1 MVILLILKHIQKQWR
16 MALHTLLQNIQVKQK
31 NVHTMVHLKKE
42 HMVGLLGLENITTQE
57 QEWKI
62 GVQFLPILDVNGE
75 LTEQKQY
82 LLGGVLTVILQD
94 LLEPITEVDSSQ
106 TKKAKDCKI
115 LCFFYYILFKESS
128 MNTKKYFITLFS
140 FIIFSI
146 YFTLSGVF
154 VPFIASIPQSNGGF
168 KTLSSQ
174 NDFYKMVDNFYD
186 PDEFYNFRTDN
197 QNINILA
204 NFYNTLNASSNFD
217 VLTSFNQAIAVDID
231 DFNGDQRFYYNS
243 DEFIDNSQ
251 SPTINIKALQLNQKA
266 YDFYNIK
273 VEGNSGIAW
282 NSISYKDDSIP
293 VLLGS
298 EYKSFYKIGD
308 IITGNYYS
316 KNTNFE
322 VIGFI
327 ETDCSI
333 NYKNTSNIT
342 LNTYMLIP
350 YPSTLWEVDKT
361 NFQFESLLYF
371 AMINCDLLP
380 FVEESQILKNIKSI
394 SDETGFSDFS
404 LVGIDNFQIQ
414 HIELLLFIQKNHIL
428 FIIGFLIIFI
438 LLNILCLYLF
448 SHILKSI
455 YNQSTL
461 RKKHNKIFM
470 LNIVIPYGSA
480 FLLGTSLA
488 TLFIKKILPI
498 SIIIGIITLALI
510 YLINYLFLSKFLHF
524 SSNLQ
529 Q

>member
-1 MVILLILKHIQKQWR
+1 
-16 MALHTLLQNIQVKQK
+16 
-31 NVHTMVHLKKE
+31 
-42 HMVGLLGLENITTQE
+42 
-57 QEWKI
+57 
-62 GVQFLPILDVNGE
+62 
-75 LTEQKQY
+75 
-82 LLGGVLTVILQD
+82 
-94 LLEPITEVDSSQ
+94 
-106 TKKAKDCKI
+106 
-115 LCFFYYILFKESS
+115 

-217 VLTSFNQAIAVDID
+217 VLTSFNQAIAVD

-266 YDFYNIK
+266 YDFYNIE
-273 VEGNSGIAW
+273 VEGNSEIAW
-282 NSISYKDDSIP
+282 NSISYKDNSIP

-342 LNTYMLIP
+342 LDTYMLIP
-350 YPSTLWEVDKT
+350 YPS
-361 NFQFESLLYF
+361 LYIF
-371 AMINCDLLP
+371 IVYIFPPLINSMLCKSCIPNTICFPSCLMSLLP
-380 FVEESQILKNIKSI
+380 F
-394 SDETGFSDFS
+394 SDSMLRCSAPFWSPLPYFFS
-404 LVGIDNFQIQ
+404 
-414 HIELLLFIQKNHIL
+414 
-428 FIIGFLIIFI
+428 
-438 LLNILCLYLF
+438 
-448 SHILKSI
+448 
-455 YNQSTL
+455 
-461 RKKHNKIFM
+461 
-470 LNIVIPYGSA
+470 
-480 FLLGTSLA
+480 
-488 TLFIKKILPI
+488 
-498 SIIIGIITLALI
+498 
-510 YLINYLFLSKFLHF
+510 
-524 SSNLQ
+524 
-529 Q
+529 

>member
-1 MVILLILKHIQKQWR
+1 
-16 MALHTLLQNIQVKQK
+16 
-31 NVHTMVHLKKE
+31 
-42 HMVGLLGLENITTQE
+42 
-57 QEWKI
+57 
-62 GVQFLPILDVNGE
+62 
-75 LTEQKQY
+75 
-82 LLGGVLTVILQD
+82 
-94 LLEPITEVDSSQ
+94 
-106 TKKAKDCKI
+106 
-115 LCFFYYILFKESS
+115 

-217 VLTSFNQAIAVDID
+217 VLTSFNQAIAVD

-266 YDFYNIK
+266 YDFYNIE
-273 VEGNSGIAW
+273 VEGNSEIAW
-282 NSISYKDDSIP
+282 NSISYKDNSIP

-342 LNTYMLIP
+342 LDTYMLIP

-414 HIELLLFIQKNHIL
+414 HIELLLFIQKHHIL

-448 SHILKSI
+448 NHILKSI
-455 YNQSTL
+455 CNQSKKK
-461 RKKHNKIFM
+461 KKHKVGVNGWTVEDHLAYRQSYAPDI
-470 LNIVIPYGSA
+470 LQD
-480 FLLGTSLA
+480 LLEKLEEISSRKDL
-488 TLFIKKILPI
+488 LPK
-498 SIIIGIITLALI
+498 STLAQAVGYALNEYNAI
-510 YLINYLFLSKFLHF
+510 CDIFKRGDTALDNNYIERIQRYISLSRRNSMFFGSHEGASRAAILYSIAISCRLNGINLFEYICDVIEKTAEWQPNTPLEKYRDL
-524 SSNLQ
+524 LPDRWKKQ
-529 Q
+529 

>member
-1 MVILLILKHIQKQWR
+1 
-16 MALHTLLQNIQVKQK
+16 
-31 NVHTMVHLKKE
+31 
-42 HMVGLLGLENITTQE
+42 
-57 QEWKI
+57 
-62 GVQFLPILDVNGE
+62 
-75 LTEQKQY
+75 
-82 LLGGVLTVILQD
+82 
-94 LLEPITEVDSSQ
+94 
-106 TKKAKDCKI
+106 
-115 LCFFYYILFKESS
+115 

-174 NDFYKMVDNFYD
+174 NDFYK
-186 PDEFYNFRTDN
+186 
-197 QNINILA
+197 
-204 NFYNTLNASSNFD
+204 
-217 VLTSFNQAIAVDID
+217 
-231 DFNGDQRFYYNS
+231 
-243 DEFIDNSQ
+243 
-251 SPTINIKALQLNQKA
+251 
-266 YDFYNIK
+266 
-273 VEGNSGIAW
+273 
-282 NSISYKDDSIP
+282 
-293 VLLGS
+293 
-298 EYKSFYKIGD
+298 
-308 IITGNYYS
+308 
-316 KNTNFE
+316 
-322 VIGFI
+322 
-327 ETDCSI
+327 
-333 NYKNTSNIT
+333 IT
-342 LNTYMLIP
+342 LDTYMLIP

-414 HIELLLFIQKNHIL
+414 HIELLLFIQKHHIL

-448 SHILKSI
+448 NHILKSI
-455 YNQSTL
+455 CNQSTL

-498 SIIIGIITLALI
+498 SIIIGIITLVLI
-510 YLINYLFLSKFLHF
+510 YLINYLFLSKFLHV

>member
-1 MVILLILKHIQKQWR
+1 MYQ
-16 MALHTLLQNIQVKQK
+16 M
-31 NVHTMVHLKKE
+31 
-42 HMVGLLGLENITTQE
+42 QE
-57 QEWKI
+57 YP
-62 GVQFLPILDVNGE
+62 L
-75 LTEQKQY
+75 
-82 LLGGVLTVILQD
+82 
-94 LLEPITEVDSSQ
+94 
-106 TKKAKDCKI
+106 
-115 LCFFYYILFKESS
+115 
-128 MNTKKYFITLFS
+128 
-140 FIIFSI
+140 
-146 YFTLSGVF
+146 
-154 VPFIASIPQSNGGF
+154 
-168 KTLSSQ
+168 
-174 NDFYKMVDNFYD
+174 
-186 PDEFYNFRTDN
+186 
-197 QNINILA
+197 
-204 NFYNTLNASSNFD
+204 
-217 VLTSFNQAIAVDID
+217 
-231 DFNGDQRFYYNS
+231 
-243 DEFIDNSQ
+243 
-251 SPTINIKALQLNQKA
+251 
-266 YDFYNIK
+266 
-273 VEGNSGIAW
+273 
-282 NSISYKDDSIP
+282 
-293 VLLGS
+293 VLLPRS
-298 EYKSFYKIGD
+298 
-308 IITGNYYS
+308 
-316 KNTNFE
+316 
-322 VIGFI
+322 
-327 ETDCSI
+327 
-333 NYKNTSNIT
+333 TSLHIHA
-342 LNTYMLIP
+342 YMLIP

>member
-1 MVILLILKHIQKQWR
+1 MRRTPSSGCYWGFVLCLRDTLYLFLAIAIIAYALRQIKFTQLLY
-16 MALHTLLQNIQVKQK
+16 
-31 NVHTMVHLKKE
+31 
-42 HMVGLLGLENITTQE
+42 
-57 QEWKI
+57 
-62 GVQFLPILDVNGE
+62 FLYVSLNF
-75 LTEQKQY
+75 LRNFYFYAFYTFFF
-82 LLGGVLTVILQD
+82 
-94 LLEPITEVDSSQ
+94 
-106 TKKAKDCKI
+106 
-115 LCFFYYILFKESS
+115 FFYLF
-128 MNTKKYFITLFS
+128 IRH
-140 FIIFSI
+140 IDI
-146 YFTLSGVF
+146 YMFPMINFLKNL
-154 VPFIASIPQSNGGF
+154 QRKGG
-168 KTLSSQ
+168 
-174 NDFYKMVDNFYD
+174 
-186 PDEFYNFRTDN
+186 
-197 QNINILA
+197 
-204 NFYNTLNASSNFD
+204 
-217 VLTSFNQAIAVDID
+217 
-231 DFNGDQRFYYNS
+231 
-243 DEFIDNSQ
+243 
-251 SPTINIKALQLNQKA
+251 
-266 YDFYNIK
+266 
-273 VEGNSGIAW
+273 W
-282 NSISYKDDSIP
+282 NSISYKDNSIP

-342 LNTYMLIP
+342 LDTYMLIP

-414 HIELLLFIQKNHIL
+414 HIELLLFIQKHHIL

-448 SHILKSI
+448 NHILKSI
-455 YNQSTL
+455 CNQSTL

-498 SIIIGIITLALI
+498 SIIIGIITLVLI
-510 YLINYLFLSKFLHF
+510 YLINYLFLSKFLHV

>member
-1 MVILLILKHIQKQWR
+1 MRRTPSSGCYWGFVLCLR
-16 MALHTLLQNIQVKQK
+16 DTLYL
-31 NVHTMVHLKKE
+31 
-42 HMVGLLGLENITTQE
+42 
-57 QEWKI
+57 
-62 GVQFLPILDVNGE
+62 FL
-75 LTEQKQY
+75 
-82 LLGGVLTVILQD
+82 
-94 LLEPITEVDSSQ
+94 
-106 TKKAKDCKI
+106 
-115 LCFFYYILFKESS
+115 
-128 MNTKKYFITLFS
+128 
-140 FIIFSI
+140 
-146 YFTLSGVF
+146 
-154 VPFIASIPQSNGGF
+154 
-168 KTLSSQ
+168 
-174 NDFYKMVDNFYD
+174 
-186 PDEFYNFRTDN
+186 
-197 QNINILA
+197 
-204 NFYNTLNASSNFD
+204 
-217 VLTSFNQAIAVDID
+217 AIAIIAYALR
-231 DFNGDQRFYYNS
+231 Q
-243 DEFIDNSQ
+243 
-251 SPTINIKALQLNQKA
+251 IKFTQLL
-266 YDFYNIK
+266 YFLY
-273 VEGNSGIAW
+273 VSL
-282 NSISYKDDSIP
+282 YF
-293 VLLGS
+293 LR
-298 EYKSFYKIGD
+298 
-308 IITGNYYS
+308 
-316 KNTNFE
+316 NF
-322 VIGFI
+322 
-327 ETDCSI
+327 
-333 NYKNTSNIT
+333 
-342 LNTYMLIP
+342 